1 MRITTANVG
10 GKIGRSLAMSEG
22 KGISATEREQRA
34 APPNGMVNQSTEGQ
48 IKGLAKLKYILFLA
62 KPYWKYGK
70 LFTLITLIT
79 SVVLAPLSSVM
90 STLLPKAAIDAVM
103 LQKTSTQILTT
114 IALYTAV
121 ILIVNVIQMVISQSY
136 SQLMQMRIQY
146 NLLFEVNERA
156 LHTDFKYY
164 DDPEFFTQFS
174 YAQQNY
180 PSQVEQVIQIIPMLL
195 RSLITALAMGAIIT
209 SAGPVLL
216 FVTLGFVILQTVL
229 QLPVIKKNA
238 DLSVQLTGWSR
249 RVNYVYRNLQ
259 MKENTAEMRTSKAGE
274 KLLKTFRSTID
285 EVTALFKKYIRS
297 VMKFVVPQGSITSL
311 QTSIILVYIVLFVIE
326 GDPLK
331 IGLYA
336 SLSAAAA
343 QLSGNLTGLFSNVSS
358 IFSSIVYGERIAKF
372 FETVSEIEPPKDDA
386 VPPPDG
392 QYSVELRDVSFSYRN
407 SGFAIKN
414 FNLTVEPGQR
424 IAIVGENGAGKSTL
438 TKLLLRLY
446 DVDGGQVLINGRD
459 IREYDVHSLRRRI
472 GIAYQDVRI
481 LAMSLRDNLTVYN
494 DAPDEKLMECV
505 QKLGLNSVLEKSGGN
520 LDVQVSREFTEDG
533 IVLSGGE
540 AQRLALAR
548 LFTGPFGLLLLDEP
562 SSALDPMAEYNLM
575 RIILDTSN
583 TATTIMIAHRL
594 STVRD
599 FDIIYHMENGRI
611 IESGTHEELMAA
623 RGKYYEMFNKQA
635 ENYVS

>member
-1 MRITTANVG
+1 MSKSKGVKTA
-10 GKIGRSLAMSEG
+10 
-22 KGISATEREQRA
+22 EREQTA
-34 APPNGMVNQSTEGQ
+34 APPGEMAGKPPEKQ

-70 LFTLITLIT
+70 LYTLITLIT

-103 LQKTSTQILTT
+103 LKRTSGHILLT

-121 ILIVNVIQMVISQSY
+121 ILVIAVVQIIISRY
-136 SQLMQMRIQY
+136 STLMQLRIEY
-146 NLLFEVNERA
+146 NLYLEVNQRA
-156 LHTDFKYY
+156 LRTDFKYY
-164 DDPEFFTQFS
+164 DDPDFYTQFS
-174 YAQQNY
+174 YAQQYY
-180 PSQVEQVIQIIPMLL
+180 PNQAQQVIQIIPTLL
-195 RSLITALAMGAIIT
+195 RSFVTALAMGTIIT
-209 SAGPVLL
+209 SAGPLLL
-216 FVTLGFVILQTVL
+216 FVTLCFVILQTVL
-229 QLPVIKKNA
+229 QMPVIKKNA
-238 DLSVQLTGWSR
+238 DLSVQLTNWSR
-249 RVNYVYRNLQ
+249 RTNYVYRNLQ
-259 MKENTAEMRTSKAGE
+259 MKENTAEMRTSRAGE
-274 KLLKTFRSTID
+274 KLLNAFHATID
-285 EVTALFKKYIRS
+285 EITHLFGKFIRS
-297 VMKFVVPQGSITSL
+297 TLKFVVAQGAVSPL
-311 QTSIILVYIVLFVIE
+311 QTSIVLIYIILFIIE

-343 QLSGNLTGLFSNVSS
+343 QLSGNLTSLFSNVGSV
-358 IFSSIVYGERIAKF
+358 FSSIVYGERIAKF
-372 FETVSEIEPPKDDA
+372 FETVSVIEPPRDDA

-540 AQRLALAR
+540 VQRLALAR